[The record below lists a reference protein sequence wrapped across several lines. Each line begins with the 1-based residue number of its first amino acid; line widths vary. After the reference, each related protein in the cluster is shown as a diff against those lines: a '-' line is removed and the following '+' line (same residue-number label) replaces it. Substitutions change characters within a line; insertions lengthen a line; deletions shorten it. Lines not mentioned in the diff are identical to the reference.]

1 MEMQISYRA
10 FLSYS
15 HSDRSKAAWLHRTLE
30 SYRVPSKLIGMPT
43 AFGPVPARLSPV
55 FRDREELSAAG
66 NLGESIESALA
77 QSLALIVI
85 CSPSAA
91 ASRWVNEEIRC
102 FKRLHGEKRIFAVI
116 IAGEP
121 CASDTTERREE
132 ECFPPALR
140 FHVGPDGVVTSEPAE
155 PIATDLRPAGDGRR
169 HGKLKL
175 VAGLLGL
182 RLDDLVQRESHRRHR
197 RLVYVSA
204 ASMAGMAVTSAL
216 AIVANEAR
224 QESQLQ
230 RTEAERQR
238 SEADGL
244 VEFMLTDLRGKLEP
258 VGRLD
263 VLKSVGDRALD
274 YYGRQDLDSLD
285 ADALGR
291 RARAMLLVAEVGD
304 LQGNGAAAR
313 RGFAE
318 AARSTAELLRREP
331 GNWQRLYDHAQSEFW
346 LAYDS
351 HNRGDNRRA
360 LLHFLAYR
368 DLGRRMVAAAPKR
381 PESHVELASA
391 EVNLGVAFVRDRRP
405 PEALSSF
412 DRAARAFSDIRPRTR
427 EIALNLNQALGHKA
441 SALYALGNN
450 VAALAT
456 RREQLEILARPPLS
470 SDDREVQ
477 EARNVILAQIG
488 ILHLADGD
496 LDSGRRSLDQA
507 VDNWEELV
515 ALDSANGLWRGERN
529 AARMWKA
536 VATSADDRAMASAEL
551 AQVMEDQRRLIG
563 QSPDW
568 VYKINLL
575 RMISFDCALR
585 GRACQPTG
593 SVITEAVS
601 RRDALTLD
609 ERAALAA
616 VLISEGDRIAPADR
630 PRAQA
635 LWREAS
641 QLLSADFRSTW
652 NLIQQTRAE
661 RRLRQRSH
669 LSGIPPKAFAGIFS
683 EGAGR

>member
-1 MEMQISYRA
+1 MEAQISYRA

-30 SYRVPSKLIGMPT
+30 SYRVPSKLVGTPT
-43 AFGPVPARLSPV
+43 AFGPVPSRLSPI

-66 NLGESIESALA
+66 NLGESIEAALA

-91 ASRWVNEEIRC
+91 ASRWVNEEVRC
-102 FKRLHGEKRIFAVI
+102 FKRLHGQKRIFAVI
-116 IAGEP
+116 TAGEP
-121 CASDTTERREE
+121 CASDTAERREE

-140 FHVGPDGVVTSEPAE
+140 YHVGPDGVVTSEPAE

-182 RLDDLVQRESHRRHR
+182 RLDDLVQRESHRRQR

-204 ASMAGMAVTSAL
+204 ASLAGMTVTSAL
-216 AIVANEAR
+216 AIAANEAR
-224 QESQLQ
+224 QEAQLQ
-230 RTEAERQR
+230 RKEAERQR

-274 YYGRQDLDSLD
+274 YYTRQDLNSLD
-285 ADALGR
+285 GDALGR

-304 LQGNGAAAR
+304 LQGNGEAAR

-331 GNWQRLYDHAQSEFW
+331 DNWQRLYDHSQSEFW
-346 LAYDS
+346 LAYDA
-351 HNRGDNRRA
+351 HNRGNNRGA
-360 LLHFLAYR
+360 LPHFVAYR
-368 DLGRRMVAAAPKR
+368 DLGRRMVAVAPER
-381 PESHVELASA
+381 PDSHVELASA
-391 EVNLGVAFVRDRRP
+391 EVNLGVAFVRDQNLSD
-405 PEALSSF
+405 ALSSF
-412 DRAARAFSDIRPRTR
+412 DRAAGAFSDIRPRTR
-427 EIALNLNQALGHKA
+427 DIALNLNQALGHKA
-441 SALYALGNN
+441 SALYAVGNN
-450 VAALAT
+450 HAALAT
-456 RREQLEILARPPLS
+456 RREQLATLARPPLS
-470 SDDREVQ
+470 LDDREVQ
-477 EARNVILAQIG
+477 EASNVVLAQIG
-488 ILHLADGD
+488 IIQLANGD
-496 LDSGRRSLDQA
+496 LMRGRQSLDQA
-507 VDNWEELV
+507 VENWEELV
-515 ALDSANGLWRGERN
+515 ELDRANGLWRGERN

-536 VATSADDRAMASAEL
+536 VATSANDRASASAEL
-551 AQVMEDQRRLIG
+551 AFVIEDQQRLIA

-568 VYKINLL
+568 VLKINLL
-575 RMISFDCALR
+575 RMISLDCALR
-585 GRACQPTG
+585 GRACQPIA
-593 SVITEAVS
+593 SVITEAVA

-616 VLISEGDRIAPADR
+616 VLISEGDRLAPSDR

-641 QLLSADFRSTW
+641 QLLSTDFRSTW
-652 NLIQQTRAE
+652 SLIQKTRAE